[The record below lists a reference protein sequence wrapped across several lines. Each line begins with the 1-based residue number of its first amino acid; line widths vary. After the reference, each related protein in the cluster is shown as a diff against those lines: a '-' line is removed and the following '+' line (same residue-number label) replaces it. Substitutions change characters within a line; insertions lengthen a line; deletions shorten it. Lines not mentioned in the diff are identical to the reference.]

1 MNTRMPQTLFSAMTV
16 SEVKSETKG
25 AAMAK
30 ESANMM
36 PVKARHMPTMI
47 FSAFLMREM
56 FFAP

>member
-1 MNTRMPQTLFSAMTV
+1 MPHTLLAAMRA
-16 SEVKSETKG
+16 SEVNRETKG
-25 AAMAK
+25 AATAK